1 MTTLTIR
8 NINEDVKQRL
18 REIAAR
24 NGRSMEEEVRRIL
37 SRFVYQESENGLGS
51 AIVAQFSAVGGV
63 ELEIPPRS
71 PMRPAPQFGVDDA

>member
-18 REIAAR
+18 REISAR
-24 NGRSMEEEVRRIL
+24 NGRSMEEEVRRL
-37 SRFVYQESENGLGS
+37 LNRFVYQESENGLGS
-51 AIVAQFSAVGGV
+51 AIVEQFSAIGGV

>member
-24 NGRSMEEEVRRIL
+24 NGRSMEEEVRRLL
-37 SRFVYQESENGLGS
+37 SRFVYQESEKGLGS
-51 AIVAQFSAVGGV
+51 LIVEQFSAVGGV
-63 ELEIPPRS
+63 DLEIPPRS
-71 PMRPAPQFGVDDA
+71 PMRPAPQFGVDDE